1 MTLLFKIDDERGSA
15 WKALFNTHAPDIDVR
30 LWPDIGDPGQVRYFA
45 SWESPKDLSARFP
58 NLEVVFATSAGVD
71 QFDLNTLPEPIEVVR
86 MLDPGIAQGIV
97 EYVCF
102 AVLSLHRD
110 MPLYLEQ
117 QRQNQWQT
125 RPLTPAGQRRIGV
138 MGLGNLGVAALNALR
153 PFGFSLS
160 GWARSEKD
168 IDGVQCF
175 AGEQQL
181 QPFLN
186 QCDVLICML
195 PLTED
200 TRGILNADTFAA
212 LPHGARL
219 INLGRGGHLVEAD
232 LLDALASG
240 QIEHAIL
247 DVLNDEPPSQDHPYW
262 QHPRIWLTPHIGAMT
277 SPATAF
283 DGLLANIRRH
293 QNGEAMHGAVAR
305 NEGY

>member
-125 RPLTPAGQRRIGV
+125 RPLTPARQRRIGV

-160 GWARSEKD
+160 GWARSEKH

-305 NEGY
+305 DEGY

>member
-125 RPLTPAGQRRIGV
+125 RPLTPARQRRIGV